1 MLIVGRYSRPI
12 FDKILCVDVPRVIFI
27 LSITTSAIPLP
38 PSVLL
43 RTEHIQLLFI
53 IAYLHFE

>member
-1 MLIVGRYSRPI
+1 MSPRYLYLI
-12 FDKILCVDVPRVIFI
+12 D
-27 LSITTSAIPLP
+27 TTSAIPSTL

-53 IAYLHFE
+53 IAYLHFERVEKQTSTTVII